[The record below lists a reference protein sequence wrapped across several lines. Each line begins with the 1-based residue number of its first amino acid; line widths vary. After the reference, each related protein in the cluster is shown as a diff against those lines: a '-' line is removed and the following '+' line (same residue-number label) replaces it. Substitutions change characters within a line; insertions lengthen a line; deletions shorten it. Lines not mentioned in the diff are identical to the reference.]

1 MFHTANRLT
10 FQRVEALAS
19 DQPPHSGV
27 AAREAGV
34 AMKLTVL
41 AVPGCPNAP
50 LLEKRLA
57 EVLAGRPGVTVQRRV
72 ITEVAEAAR
81 WGMRGSPTLL
91 ADGHDPFAAP
101 GATPALACRLY
112 LDEDGRSTAR
122 PPCRPCAGRW
132 NRPLRKATAVG
143 RPLAESCRTEVSA
156 PGSSTGARGG
166 RELRIEQFHRLHV
179 RLLDPQDRLWP
190 AEEHDPAVLSL
201 HLGDVLERLPD
212 DLLVVSVDHA
222 VRSHRRYS

>member
-1 MFHTANRLT
+1 M
-10 FQRVEALAS
+10 

-91 ADGHDPFAAP
+91 ANGHDPFAAP

-112 LDEDGRSTAR
+112 PGEDGRLDGAPTVQALRRALEQAGAQGDRRR
-122 PPCRPCAGRW
+122 PPGR
-132 NRPLRKATAVG
+132 
-143 RPLAESCRTEVSA
+143 
-156 PGSSTGARGG
+156 
-166 RELRIEQFHRLHV
+166 
-179 RLLDPQDRLWP
+179 
-190 AEEHDPAVLSL
+190 
-201 HLGDVLERLPD
+201 
-212 DLLVVSVDHA
+212 
-222 VRSHRRYS
+222 

>member
-27 AAREAGV
+27 AAQEAGV

-57 EVLAGRPGVTVQRRV
+57 EVLAGRPGGDRAAAGDHRGGRGRPVGDAWVTHAAGQR
-72 ITEVAEAAR
+72 
-81 WGMRGSPTLL
+81 
-91 ADGHDPFAAP
+91 HDPFAAP

-112 LDEDGRSTAR
+112 PNEDGRLDGAPTVQALRRALEQAGAQGDRRR
-122 PPCRPCAGRW
+122 PP
-132 NRPLRKATAVG
+132 
-143 RPLAESCRTEVSA
+143 
-156 PGSSTGARGG
+156 AR
-166 RELRIEQFHRLHV
+166 
-179 RLLDPQDRLWP
+179 
-190 AEEHDPAVLSL
+190 
-201 HLGDVLERLPD
+201 
-212 DLLVVSVDHA
+212 
-222 VRSHRRYS
+222 